1 MTDNL
6 ALLTLIFTTIN
17 SIEWRRWQSR
27 QCYVCLLLSHGTIN
41 ILNIYIYSLFNV
53 SSVLPAEAR
62 FPRGAGGV
70 AAGQAEAGV
79 PGGQAGHLPHL
90 LLHPA
95 TPRHQLGDRGQ
106 ERRRQGQGVL
116 QTK

>member
-17 SIEWRRWQSR
+17 CIEWRRWQSG

-41 ILNIYIYSLFNV
+41 ILNIYISSLYNV

-79 PGGQAGHLPHL
+79 PPGEAGHLPHN

-95 TPRHQLGDRGQ
+95 LPLHQLGDSGSSQPHPGQ
-106 ERRRQGQGVL
+106 HSVNR
-116 QTK
+116 